1 MKMRTSFTC
10 AVVVAVLA
18 LTATAGFATNIL
30 TNPGFETGDLTGWQV
45 FGLGA
50 NSTATIVTNDNGPSQ
65 GGNSCAFLDNHAEA
79 LGLTMKQTTTPGT
92 AAPGLVYWSFD
103 LKLGQAAVGGVFFV
117 QVFAEQT
124 GGGIVATSG
133 LLGNYAPADWVN
145 YSGSFMAPA
154 GTNFMTIQFMCNT
167 GAAVGS
173 ISKMYVDNVAISQQP
188 IVPEEPTSWGE
199 VKGLFR

>member
-1 MKMRTSFTC
+1 MKMRTSLTL
-10 AVVVAVLA
+10 AAAIALLA

-30 TNPGFETGDLTGWQV
+30 TNPEFETGDLTGWQV
-45 FGLGA
+45 FGLGG
-50 NSTATIVTNDNGPSQ
+50 NSSVTVVADNGPSQ
-65 GGNSCAFLDNHAEA
+65 GGTHCAYMDNHAEA
-79 LGLTMKQTTTPGT
+79 LGLTMKQTTAAGT

-133 LLGNYAPADWVN
+133 LLGNYAPAGWTN

-188 IVPEEPTSWGE
+188 IVPEEPTSWGA